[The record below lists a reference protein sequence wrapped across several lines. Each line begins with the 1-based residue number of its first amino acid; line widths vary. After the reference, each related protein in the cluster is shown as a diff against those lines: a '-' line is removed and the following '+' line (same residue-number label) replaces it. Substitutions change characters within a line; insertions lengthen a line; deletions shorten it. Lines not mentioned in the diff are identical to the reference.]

1 MANKQRMKRDFF
13 VLAGLFIAAWVFLA
27 VWDPNDDDEENE
39 ENNPASI
46 KEIEEPPRES
56 KDLSQELISTLRYKH
71 ISNDNSDIVKA
82 LSEIEN
88 KLSINDVD
96 FELYM
101 DNSQEIN
108 LFSLPS
114 NMIVISRGLLKKVDN
129 AEQLAALVCH
139 GIGHLKYNHS
149 IAELENSLKIAVI
162 HSDMGSAFDEAHTS
176 LNNHRYSVEM
186 ELEAE
191 VYAIELMNEKGIS
204 PKALS
209 NFYSKLYKQADGVPN
224 FLHTHKGADGRIKSL
239 NDATESSTKISF
251 SFDWDEV
258 KKKL

>member
-1 MANKQRMKRDFF
+1 MKRDFF

-27 VWDPNDDDEENE
+27 VWDPNDEGDDSEEDT
-39 ENNPASI
+39 PTLQTQ
-46 KEIEEPPRES
+46 IEESPRES
-56 KDLSQELISTLRYKH
+56 KDLSRELISTLRYKH
-71 ISNDNSDIVKA
+71 ISNENSDIVKA

-88 KLSINDVD
+88 KLSSDEVE
-96 FELYM
+96 FKLYM
-101 DNSQEIN
+101 DNSKEVN
-108 LFSLPS
+108 LFALPS
-114 NMIVISRGLLKKVDN
+114 NMIVISRGLLKMIDN

-162 HSDMGSAFDEAHTS
+162 HSEMGSAFDEAHTV
-176 LNNHRYSVEM
+176 LNNHRYTVDM
-186 ELEAE
+186 ESEAE
-191 VYAIELMNEKGIS
+191 GYAIELMNEKGIS